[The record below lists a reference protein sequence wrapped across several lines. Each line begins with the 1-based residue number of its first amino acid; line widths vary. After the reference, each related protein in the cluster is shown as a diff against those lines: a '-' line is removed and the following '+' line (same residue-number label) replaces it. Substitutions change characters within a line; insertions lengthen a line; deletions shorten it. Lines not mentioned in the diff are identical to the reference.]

1 MSQVCE
7 NCGTLQY
14 RRTLRGDKFI
24 GTDCG
29 CLHMANGRNSVND
42 PYSGLV
48 LEHALDEKGQPIK
61 VNSLRD
67 MSKAEAQ
74 YGFIHAVTSYG
85 ENYIQPD
92 QKSHTFESGLYE
104 KMMDRKERVM
114 SEAVKRGINTK
125 YLRGS

>member
-1 MSQVCE
+1 MSQRCDS
-7 NCGTLQY
+7 CGEIQY
-14 RRTLRGDKFI
+14 RRTLRGEKFI

-29 CLHMANGRNSVND
+29 CLRLVNGRNSVND
-42 PYSGLV
+42 PYSGLT
-48 LEHALDEKGQPIK
+48 LEHVLDESGKPIV

-67 MSKAEAQ
+67 ISKAEDK
-74 YGFIHAVTSYG
+74 YHFVHAVTSYS

-125 YLRGS
+125 YLRG